1 MIDLEYDAVR
11 SIGLF
16 LAGLMG
22 AAVGLRLILRWR
34 YATALA
40 RARRIAARLKEPPSS
55 LSAVE
60 DRSAATEELIE
71 FGDARAAAAAARE
84 LLSEKDETIRSAA
97 IEVLRQTRA
106 LDRWHRDLRRG
117 SFRVKLR
124 AIEALGQV
132 GDERATEELLEALG
146 DDDPDVASA
155 AARAMC
161 ARDTDYACIRLASA
175 LSSPNRRLAETAA
188 AALVHMGDEAADYL
202 VGQLASLS
210 PQARRLAAE
219 SLGNIG
225 GEALKEALL
234 PLLTTDPDPEVRA
247 AVAAAL
253 ARVNGE
259 TAAAELQRLA
269 RSDPDWFVRARA
281 YSLLAEIDAEGAVQ
295 YLLDGLAS
303 CEAEPRLF
311 SEEGHDVTS
320 VTDGLARVR
329 SAIVAGLRMLGY
341 TEDEIAAAE
350 RGAATTTLSAEEL
363 EEASAAAALLRSPDS
378 VQRAEGARR
387 LSELGPAA
395 AELLAAALHDP
406 DPMVRAE
413 AARSLARM
421 GSPDSL
427 GALAECLQDPD
438 PNVRLA
444 ATTALRAVVTREA
457 AKELTD

>member
-1 MIDLEYDAVR
+1 MMDLEYDAVR

-55 LSAVE
+55 LSALE
-60 DRSAATEELIE
+60 DGSAATEELIE

-84 LLSEKDETIRSAA
+84 LLPEKDETVRSAA

-106 LDRWHRDLRRG
+106 LDRWRRDLRSG
-117 SFRVKLR
+117 SFRLKLR

-132 GDERATEELLEALG
+132 GDERAIEELLEALG

-161 ARDTDYACIRLASA
+161 ARDTDHACTRLASA

-188 AALVHMGDEAADYL
+188 AALVHIGDEAADYL

-225 GEALKEALL
+225 GEALKEALV

-253 ARVNGE
+253 GRVDGE

-303 CEAEPRLF
+303 FHAEPGLV
-311 SEEGHDVTS
+311 SEDGHNVAAVTEGS
-320 VTDGLARVR
+320 ARVR
-329 SAIVAGLRMLGY
+329 RAIVAGLRMLGY

-350 RGAATTTLSAEEL
+350 RGTATTSLSTEEL

-387 LSELGPAA
+387 LSELGPPTAA
-395 AELLAAALHDP
+395 LLVAALHDP

-413 AARSLARM
+413 VARSLART
-421 GSPDSL
+421 GSLDSL
-427 GALAECLQDPD
+427 GELAQCLQDPD
-438 PNVRLA
+438 PTVRLA
-444 ATTALRAVVTREA
+444 ISTALRAVVTREA